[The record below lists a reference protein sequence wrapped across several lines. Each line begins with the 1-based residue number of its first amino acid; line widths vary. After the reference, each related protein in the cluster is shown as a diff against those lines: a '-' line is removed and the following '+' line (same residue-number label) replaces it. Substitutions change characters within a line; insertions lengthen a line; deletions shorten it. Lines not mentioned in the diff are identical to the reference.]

1 MRKTE
6 VLLIEPFY
14 LGLSILDL
22 RKTVMYELWYDSVK
36 LKYGENAKICFMD
49 TGYGYMDNI
58 WIQNLLY
65 G

>member
-6 VLLIEPFY
+6 ILLIETFY

-36 LKYGENAKICFMD
+36 LKYGENANICFMD
-49 TGYGYMDNI
+49 TGYGYVDNI

>member
-6 VLLIEPFY
+6 ILLIEPFY

-36 LKYGENAKICFMD
+36 LKYGEIAKICFMD

-58 WIQNLLY
+58 WIQNLQY